1 MSYMPR
7 SGGCEVLE
15 RACVIVNAEPD
26 SLGGLMYRAV
36 VVGSI
41 VAATLAGGAPAD
53 SAESDRFAPMD
64 GNDAVYANDTLYMA
78 DGNDSLAASDGND
91 SLGAPDGDDILH
103 APDGDVLGP
112 GA

>member
-1 MSYMPR
+1 MENGTFTPKIARRPATSTR
-7 SGGCEVLE
+7 SPPSVG
-15 RACVIVNAEPD
+15 PPT
-26 SLGGLMYRAV
+26 AV

-64 GNDAVYANDTLYMA
+64 GNDTLYANDTLYMA

-103 APDGDVLGP
+103 AADGDVLGP